1 MGAPKTAPLR
11 EQVISEV
18 TVAPGWNLIDA
29 TALVDAL
36 IAEVAATPAPLD
48 ELRAAVDEAITYGVW
63 TEAGDRAGDGFFI
76 GKKWMERIFAALDNA
91 QEADHE

>member
-11 EQVISEV
+11 EQVISEI
-18 TVAPGWNLIDA
+18 TVARGWNKEDA

-48 ELRAAVDEAITYGVW
+48 GHQTPGEYHDYRVACVKCGEPGWRTRVVAT
-63 TEAGDRAGDGFFI
+63 GDVGRTGFHRRTQRT
-76 GKKWMERIFAALDNA
+76 GGRP
-91 QEADHE
+91 